1 MAWAS
6 PPAVRARS
14 WDVPDRPVRQG
25 AAAFQRY
32 VAALVSIQDL
42 SKDLAKS
49 TEQLKTELTEGLRQT
64 WTRAVE
70 KTLEE
75 LGRLG
80 EGLDQ
85 LTSAD
90 QVARAEQIADLARN
104 QYQANLQ
111 YLQQIYS
118 LQTSLNQ
125 SWKAMFL
132 SFDEAR
138 AKQAGG
144 TALGDFYQTQLSSL
158 GEQLK
163 GATSPE
169 QVQQIMQLMQ
179 QYGTAYWQL
188 YGNLA
193 SDFFRE
199 KGWGN
204 IEQFLK
210 DQQEVANTLLAK
222 WAEEVKAK
230 NEALLAAV
238 QAVTDALNTE
248 TISLDSLNG
257 LLDEEVG
264 LRSELVYI
272 LNQEV
277 AGHSALVDA
286 LNGAIAALG
295 GFTVGLGSPAGP
307 ANANA
312 LVKHLSGAAASSR
325 RWADADVDG
334 GPAGGNR
341 RRIAAPG
348 VDRLCIGDGPERCVR
363 DRLGGWR
370 HHRRAPVR
378 AHPDAGR
385 GAPRLHRVHRA
396 VHRGHHRRR

>member
-1 MAWAS
+1 MLDMQRQVTDKVHETAAS
-6 PPAVRARS
+6 FRELLYQMKAPTNVLPIIGGQWGGTTTDFGAVFKTLLTSEIPRLVFSAYQPQLQAGLTGMGVSAGRAGQELGTFQTGQF
-14 WDVPDRPVRQG
+14 DK
-25 AAAFQRY
+25 ALAAFQRY

-49 TEQLKTELTEGLRQT
+49 TEQLKTELTEGMRQT

-179 QYGTAYWQL
+179 QYGTSYWQL

-210 DQQEVANTLLAK
+210 DQQEIANTLLAK
-222 WAEEVKAK
+222 WADEVKAK
-230 NEALLAAV
+230 NDALLAAV

-264 LRSELVYI
+264 MRSELVYI

-312 LVKHLSGAAASSR
+312 LVKHLTR
-325 RWADADVDG
+325 G
-334 GPAGGNR
+334 GS
-341 RRIAAPG
+341 
-348 VDRLCIGDGPERCVR
+348 VVE
-363 DRLGGWR
+363 
-370 HHRRAPVR
+370 
-378 AHPDAGR
+378 
-385 GAPRLHRVHRA
+385 A
-396 VHRGHHRRR
+396 VG